1 MNWILA
7 SLIMFVSSVFLYV
20 LVRKAALLQ
29 IPTEIVNL
37 AFLGLPIFLYSTLA
51 IQNHANLS
59 IRPSHLLFILGLTLI
74 GSYIPNVTSLKS
86 IKYAPNP
93 GYSLIISKSYVVFTT
108 LVAILLFHSVLTLQA
123 TIAIVIIVVFSFLIA
138 QGKNN
143 TQNKLVKPI
152 WLPLSLVSFF
162 GWGLLSIGT
171 KYAFSIGIT
180 IYQRLIYL
188 SIFVTTFMLIEA
200 RTKKIKFSHV
210 RSSDYLFLLAI
221 GVSSAMFNYF
231 ATLALDLA
239 PNIGYV
245 NAINASSISAVT
257 IASALIFKDDLSISK
272 MIGILGVTGGLLL
285 LILK

>member
-1 MNWILA
+1 MNWIIA
-7 SLIMFVSSVFLYV
+7 SMIMFFASVVLYI

-37 AFLGLPIFLYSTLA
+37 AFLGLPIILYAVLA
-51 IQNHANLS
+51 VQNHASLS
-59 IRPSHLLFILGLTLI
+59 ISPIHLFYIFILTLL

-108 LVAILLFHSVLTLQA
+108 LVAIFLFRSILTPQALL
-123 TIAIVIIVVFSFLIA
+123 AIVLIIFFSILVA
-138 QGKNN
+138 QDKKAK
-143 TQNKLVKPI
+143 QNKLVKPV

-188 SIFVTTFMLIEA
+188 SLFVTTLMLIEA
-200 RTKKIKFSHV
+200 RLKK
-210 RSSDYLFLLAI
+210 
-221 GVSSAMFNYF
+221 
-231 ATLALDLA
+231 
-239 PNIGYV
+239 
-245 NAINASSISAVT
+245 
-257 IASALIFKDDLSISK
+257 
-272 MIGILGVTGGLLL
+272 
-285 LILK
+285 

>member
-7 SLIMFVSSVFLYV
+7 SMIMFIASVVLYV
-20 LVRKAALLQ
+20 LVRKAALLH

-37 AFLGLPIFLYSTLA
+37 AFLGLPIFLYIFLA
-51 IQNHANLS
+51 IQNRASLS
-59 IRPSHLLFILGLTLI
+59 ISSQNLLFILGLTLI

-108 LVAILLFHSVLTLQA
+108 VVALIWFHSVLTFQA
-123 TIAIVIIVVFSFLIA
+123 TIAIGLIVLFSFLIA
-138 QGKNN
+138 NGKNKPSAH
-143 TQNKLVKPI
+143 TKPI

-171 KYAFSIGIT
+171 KYAFSQGVT

-188 SIFVTTFMLIEA
+188 SIFVTTFMLVEA
-200 RTKKIKFSHV
+200 RAKKIKFSHV
-210 RSSDYLFLLAI
+210 QSTDYILLLAI
-221 GVSSAMFNYF
+221 GASSAMFNYF
-231 ATLALDLA
+231 ATLAIDLA

-257 IASALIFKDDLSISK
+257 VASALIFKDDLSLSK

-285 LILK
+285 LIFK

>member
-1 MNWILA
+1 MNWIAA

-20 LVRKAALLQ
+20 LVRKAALLK

-37 AFLGLPIFLYSTLA
+37 AFLGLPIFLYASLA
-51 IQNHANLS
+51 VQNHASLS
-59 IRPSHLLFILGLTLI
+59 IIPSHLLFIFGLTLV

-86 IKYAPNP
+86 IEYAPNP

-108 LVAILLFHSVLTLQA
+108 IVAIVFFHSQLTLKAAVAILL
-123 TIAIVIIVVFSFLIA
+123 IVFFSFLIVK
-138 QGKNN
+138 GKTIRSSRNN
-143 TQNKLVKPI
+143 PL

-171 KYAFSIGIT
+171 KFAFSQGIT

-188 SIFVTTFMLIEA
+188 SLFVTTFILIEI
-200 RTKKIKFSHV
+200 RTKKIKIQLSHISHYV
-210 RSSDYLFLLAI
+210 LLLAI
-221 GVSSAMFNYF
+221 GASSALFNYF
-231 ATLALDLA
+231 MTLAIDLA

-257 IASALIFKDDLSISK
+257 VVSALIYKDDLSISK

-285 LILK
+285 LIFK